1 MEKNEGFVSRE
12 KEKRAHIR
20 FVNKRD
26 KRHSIEHEKEI

>member
-26 KRHSIEHEKEI
+26 NGVFSRDVE